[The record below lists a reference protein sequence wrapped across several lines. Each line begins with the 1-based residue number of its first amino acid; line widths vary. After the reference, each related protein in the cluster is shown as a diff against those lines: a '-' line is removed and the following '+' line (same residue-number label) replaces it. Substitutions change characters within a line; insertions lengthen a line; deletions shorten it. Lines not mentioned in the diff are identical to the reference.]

1 MTSGDKIR
9 YFFEPGAFND
19 KGEIINSSKYC
30 GVIKMVTS
38 VFFVS
43 VDIELG
49 CSHTKL
55 KITGHINKL
64 V

>member
-1 MTSGDKIR
+1 METKSDISLNQELLMIKVR
-9 YFFEPGAFND
+9 
-19 KGEIINSSKYC
+19 SSI
-30 GVIKMVTS
+30 VPSIVIIKMVTS

-43 VDIELG
+43 VYIEQG